1 MTQLL
6 GHGLQRFRRHEGV
19 GHPGRTGSD
28 RNYAL
33 GTAGHLGGGIG
44 NGGRGLVAI
53 EAGTARGGL
62 QQGGRI
68 LQRQIHAAL
77 IEALAVIGGEI
88 HRGTS
93 DYQHQVGGGNLLFRG
108 NLAGLYAGAD
118 VESELPARQ
127 FGLLFYPFCSEK
139 AGGNARRASR
149 NQNCFHWASPE
160 CVIERGLD

>member
-1 MTQLL
+1 M
-6 GHGLQRFRRHEGV
+6 

-33 GTAGHLGGGIG
+33 GTCGRLGGGSG
-44 NGGRGLVAI
+44 NHGRDLVAI
-53 EAGTARGGL
+53 EAGATRGGF

-77 IEALAVIGGEI
+77 IDALAVIGGEI

-108 NLAGLYAGAD
+108 NLAGLHAGAD
-118 VESELPARQ
+118 VEGELPARQ
-127 FGLLFYPFCSEK
+127 LGLLFYPFCSEK